1 MTTETFGR
9 YEIKSE
15 LGRGGMAT
23 VYNAYDPSFERNV
36 AIKVLP
42 QAFLHD
48 PEFRT
53 RFQREAK
60 MIALLE
66 HPTIVPVY
74 DFGEHAEQPY
84 IVMRFMS
91 GGSLADRL
99 KQGPIAADETA
110 RIISRLA
117 PALDAAHARGIVH
130 RDLKPGN
137 ILFDQYGNAFLSD
150 FGIARLTQEGSA
162 TLTGSNIVGTPAYM
176 SPEQVRGEKAVDG
189 RSDLYALGVLAFQ
202 MLSGQAPYHS
212 DTPTKLMMMH
222 LLEPIPDIRQS
233 KTDLPE
239 TVQAVIGKQMAKDPD
254 DRFQTAADF
263 AEALEKSLRGEMP
276 VFQPA
281 ADATMMAGAT
291 RIVRRDSLQNE
302 TPALAT
308 VVAARQDIPSSPPP
322 LPAQAKRP
330 RWLAIALPVLAVV
343 CLGLVVVG
351 VLSALG
357 LQGNGPLAMLA
368 RPTATPTPAPTQA
381 PTLPSLSRPAPTG
394 TQPPVV
400 PAQLTPTS
408 TPPPTEEPTATE
420 PPLPSPTITPTEAPQ
435 VPILGGADKIAFLNG
450 RNLWVANLDGS
461 ALQQLTT
468 DGTLKTDLSWTPDG
482 QALTYITGKCIQ
494 SVQLENGRIDNISC
508 FNFVDFLTGFALS
521 PDMSQVAISLD
532 NQLYIV
538 PYNLAS
544 LNQVANRNELIA
556 MATCK
561 DMAPY
566 GRNAVKQARWS
577 RDGRTL
583 AAMVIGVKDGIRA
596 DIIQLLNISECVP
609 NPPILDNFPPPRF
622 EMAGYE
628 ISPNF
633 QNFGW
638 DGLYLFTLNNNIRND
653 GFGDLYIY
661 NTDLHKV
668 QKSVNPVDQVCC
680 YRDASWSPD
689 GNYLVVAFQD
699 LRQGSGSVTQ
709 LYLIPYGSL
718 GTGAT
723 YIPLPLPA
731 LADVRERP
739 QAVLRPVQ

>member
-1 MTTETFGR
+1 
-9 YEIKSE
+9 
-15 LGRGGMAT
+15 MAT

-66 HPTIVPVY
+66 HPAIVPVY
-74 DFGEHAEQPY
+74 DFGEHQEQPF

-99 KQGPIAADETA
+99 KQGPIASEETA

-162 TLTGSNIVGTPAYM
+162 TLTGSNIIGTPAYM
-176 SPEQVRGEKAVDG
+176 SPEQVQGDKAVDG
-189 RSDLYALGVLAFQ
+189 RSDLYALGVLAYQ

-222 LLEPIPDIRQS
+222 LLEPVPDIRQN
-233 KTDLPE
+233 KADLPNS
-239 TVQAVIGKQMAKDPD
+239 VQAVIAKQMAKNPD

-263 AEALEKSLRGEMP
+263 GQALEKSLRGETP

-281 ADATMMAGAT
+281 ADATILAGAT
-291 RIVRRDSLQNE
+291 RIAGRDSLSIDQ
-302 TPALAT
+302 PAPAT
-308 VVAARQDIPSSPPP
+308 VVAARPEIPTVPPP
-322 LPAQAKRP
+322 IPAQAKRS
-330 RWLAIALPVLAVV
+330 RWLMIAVPVIALV

-351 VLSALG
+351 VLGAMGFQSS
-357 LQGNGPLAMLA
+357 GPLAMLA
-368 RPTATPTPAPTQA
+368 RASATPTTAATTAPVLPTQPPPAPTDTKQPVVAELPTATIAP
-381 PTLPSLSRPAPTG
+381 S
-394 TQPPVV
+394 
-400 PAQLTPTS
+400 
-408 TPPPTEEPTATE
+408 PTEEPTATE
-420 PPLPSPTITPTEAPQ
+420 PPPSPTITATEAPQ
-435 VPILGGADKIAFLNG
+435 LPILGGADKIAFLNG

-461 ALQQLTT
+461 DLLQLTS
-468 DGTLKTDLSWTPDG
+468 DGAIKTDLSWTPDG

-494 SVQLENGRIDNISC
+494 SVQLENGRVDNISC
-508 FNFVDFLTGFALS
+508 FNFVDYLTGFAIS

-532 NQLYIV
+532 NQLYII
-538 PYNLAS
+538 PYDLAS
-544 LNQVANRNELIA
+544 LNQVSNRNDLIA
-556 MATCK
+556 MAACK
-561 DMAPY
+561 DLAPY

-577 RDGRTL
+577 RDGQTL
-583 AAMVIGVKDGIRA
+583 AAMVLGVKDGIRA
-596 DIIQLLNISECVP
+596 DIVQLLNISECVP

-622 EMAGYE
+622 EMSGYE
-628 ISPNF
+628 KSPNF

-638 DGLYLFTLNNNIRND
+638 DGQVLFTLNNNIRND

-668 QKSVNPVDQVCC
+668 QKSVNPIDQVCC

-689 GNYLVVAFQD
+689 GNFLVVAFQD
-699 LRQGSGSVTQ
+699 LRQGSGSVTR

-718 GTGAT
+718 GTGAQYT
-723 YIPLPLPA
+723 PMPLPEIE
-731 LADVRERP
+731 DVRERP
-739 QAVLRPVQ
+739 QAVLRPAQP